1 MHIALLSWEPSL
13 QVLYSA
19 VPPGIQCPVLEC
31 AREMLTKWN
40 ELTWLGAG
48 EHNGCG
54 KTQQTGRGGSGA
66 SHHPC
71 PENTGNLHK
80 RQGKN
85 SSEVQRRKGT
95 MVKSFN
101 EWKLDQRYGKIN
113 LHTSRNLPVHGDLEN
128 MLVLSKQYDLTLEVR
143 APWSSWLPEGPSKQ
157 KIYMM
162 VNT

>member
-1 MHIALLSWEPSL
+1 MDVEKLNRLEEEAQELLTIHALT
-13 QVLYSA
+13 
-19 VPPGIQCPVLEC
+19 IQ
-31 AREMLTKWN
+31 ATYTKD
-40 ELTWLGAG
+40 
-48 EHNGCG
+48 
-54 KTQQTGRGGSGA
+54 
-66 SHHPC
+66 
-71 PENTGNLHK
+71 
-80 RQGKN
+80 GKN

-101 EWKLDQRYGKIN
+101 ERKLDQRYGKIN

-157 KIYMM
+157 KFYMM